1 MLRGRMKRSSHRKVL
16 VGDDVTVLV
25 HADGSATIESVAER
39 RSLLKRRTPG
49 KTRGIRTVA
58 ANIDQVVVVGS
69 TDQPQWN
76 PHLMDRFIVV
86 AEANDLPS
94 LIVVNKA
101 DLVEN
106 AGALAEVYRA
116 VGYPVLV
123 TSVPDGSGIE
133 ELRIG
138 ITNRVS
144 LFTGSSGVGKSSLLN
159 AIQPGLRLRTAEVS
173 RRSGTGR
180 HTTVAAEM
188 YPLAGGGFVVDT
200 PGLRDL
206 GLWAVDPLEVSAA
219 FPEFTSH
226 ASECRFDNCRHLEE
240 PDCAVTDATRRGEI
254 SESRLASYR
263 TLLEEAL
270 QASKHWERSR

>member
-1 MLRGRMKRSSHRKVL
+1 MLRGRLKQSSRRRIL
-16 VGDDVTVLV
+16 VGDEVTILV
-25 HADGSATIESVAER
+25 HADGAATIESVAER

-49 KTRGIRTVA
+49 KTRGIRTIA

-101 DLVEN
+101 DLIEK
-106 AGALAEVYRA
+106 AGALAEVYLA
-116 VGYPVLV
+116 VGYRVIV
-123 TSVPDGSGIE
+123 TSVPQGSGLE
-133 ELRIG
+133 ELRSG
-138 ITNRVS
+138 LTNLVS

-159 AIQPGLRLRTAEVS
+159 AIQPDLKLRTGEVS
-173 RRSGTGR
+173 RRSRTGR

-188 YPLAGGGFVVDT
+188 YPLVGGGFVVDT

-219 FPEFTSH
+219 FPEFKSH
-226 ASECRFDNCRHLEE
+226 VSQCRFDNCRHLEE
-240 PDCAVTDATRRGEI
+240 PDCAVIDATRRGEI

-270 QASKHWERSR
+270 QASRHWERSK

>member
-1 MLRGRMKRSSHRKVL
+1 M
-16 VGDDVTVLV
+16 
-25 HADGSATIESVAER
+25 
-39 RSLLKRRTPG
+39 
-49 KTRGIRTVA
+49 
-58 ANIDQVVVVGS
+58 GS

-270 QASKHWERSR
+270 QAAKHWE

>member
-1 MLRGRMKRSSHRKVL
+1 M
-16 VGDDVTVLV
+16 GDDVTIRV

-49 KTRGIRTVA
+49 KTRGIRTIV

-69 TDQPQWN
+69 ADQPQWN
-76 PHLMDRFIVV
+76 PHVMDRFIVV

-94 LIVVNKA
+94 IIVVNKA

-106 AGALAEVYRA
+106 AGALTEVYRA
-116 VGYPVLV
+116 VGYRVIV
-123 TSVPDGSGIE
+123 TSVPEGSGIE
-133 ELRIG
+133 ELRSG
-138 ITNRVS
+138 LTNLVS

-159 AIQPGLRLRTAEVS
+159 ALQPGLKLRTAEVS
-173 RRSGTGR
+173 RRSRAGR

-188 YPLAGGGFVVDT
+188 YPLVGGGFVVDT
-200 PGLRDL
+200 PGLRDV

-219 FPEFTSH
+219 FPEFASH
-226 ASECRFDNCRHLEE
+226 VSECRFDNCRHLEE
-240 PDCAVTDATRRGEI
+240 PGCAVIDATRRGEI

-270 QASKHWERSR
+270 QASRHWERSR

>member
-159 AIQPGLRLRTAEVS
+159 VIQPGLRLRTAEVS

-270 QASKHWERSR
+270 QAAKHWE